1 MRNKLIVFST
11 LLMSIAIL
19 SGCGGGEPP
28 KTNANQP
35 ANAPKANQNSALTT
49 EKTPIPATTN
59 DAPTLSPVFK
69 AYCDAMTKKN
79 EAALRKIYSAETL
92 KNLEADMKEE
102 GSKNLIEYL
111 SAEQV
116 SNDLCEIRNE
126 RIDGDVGV
134 AEVKT
139 KGMPNGAKL
148 KFVKENGE
156 WKLTTEVP
164 DFEEVK
170 KAAAAQQKTNP
181 APANAPAAK

>member
-11 LLMSIAIL
+11 LLVSIAML
-19 SGCGGGEPP
+19 AGCGGGEQP
-28 KTNANQP
+28 KTNANQNV
-35 ANAPKANQNSALTT
+35 NAQKTNQNSALTT
-49 EKTPIPATTN
+49 VKTPVPATTN
-59 DAPTLSPVFK
+59 DAPTLTPVFK

-92 KNLEADMKEE
+92 KIFEADMKEE

-116 SNDLCEIRNE
+116 SNDLCEVRNE
-126 RIDGDVGV
+126 KIDGDVGV

-139 KGMPNGAKL
+139 KGMPNGITI

-156 WKLTTEVP
+156 WKITNVVP
-164 DFEEVK
+164 DFEAVKNAADAQK
-170 KAAAAQQKTNP
+170 KANP
-181 APANAPAAK
+181 SPANAPAAK